1 MTDIPAATEAEPS
14 AAFTPSV
21 EWLLPIVET
30 AIADFHEGAAG
41 GGDTVSRFI
50 SKRVSHAIYAE
61 NALPFSTYCY
71 GDGPRWEEG
80 SSAPT
85 PTLALIL
92 ALLHAL
98 HAQAE
103 SPTRAPTP

>member
-61 NALPFSTYCY
+61 NALPFEI
-71 GDGPRWEEG
+71 G
-80 SSAPT
+80 SAPT
-85 PTLALIL
+85 PALALIL